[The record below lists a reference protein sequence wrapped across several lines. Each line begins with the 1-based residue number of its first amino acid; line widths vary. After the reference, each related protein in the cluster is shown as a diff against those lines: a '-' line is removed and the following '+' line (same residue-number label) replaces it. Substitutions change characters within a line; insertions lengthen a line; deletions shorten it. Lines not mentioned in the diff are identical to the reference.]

1 MRYAAFASHMLT
13 PKIVADAPRYLNG
26 IKQREILL
34 RGHQAVKIEHL
45 GIVQNLVQSI
55 DLSDNLIE
63 HLGNFPRLTRTVSLL
78 VTNNRIRTIDPQLGT
93 KLPLLQ
99 SLSLSHNR
107 IDSLAELRAL
117 LLLPKLE
124 YFALDNNPISQ
135 HPYYRLYILWLAPQI
150 RVLDFERVRDSE
162 RDQAKKLFG
171 TLADPTELV
180 ASVEGKESTKMEAP
194 KVATK
199 LSEEEKQELRNKLA
213 SATTLAEI
221 DEIEALLRA
230 AT

>member
-1 MRYAAFASHMLT
+1 MLT

-26 IKQREILL
+26 IKQQEILL

-78 VTNNRIRTIDPQLGT
+78 ASNNRIKTIDPQLGT
-93 KLPLLQ
+93 KLHSLQ
-99 SLSLSHNR
+99 TLSLSHNR

-124 YFALDNNPISQ
+124 YFSLDNNPISE

-162 RDQAKKLFG
+162 RNQAKQLFG
-171 TLADPTELV
+171 TLDDPTELV
-180 ASVEGKESTKMEAP
+180 AKVEGKETTKMEAP

-199 LSEEEKQELRNKLA
+199 LSEEEKEKLRNRLA
-213 SATTLAEI
+213 TATTLAEI